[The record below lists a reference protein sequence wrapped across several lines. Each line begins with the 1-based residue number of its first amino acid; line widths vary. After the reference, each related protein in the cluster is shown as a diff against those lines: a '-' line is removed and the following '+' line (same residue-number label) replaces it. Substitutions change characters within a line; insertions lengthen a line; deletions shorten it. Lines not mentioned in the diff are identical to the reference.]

1 MSVKVW
7 QCYRCNLTFKD
18 EGLAKLHEELSR
30 HSVKT
35 VKTAEI

>member
-18 EGLAKLHEELSR
+18 EELAKLHEEISR

-35 VKTAEI
+35 VKIAEI